1 MQQQRTTR
9 EEATEIDL
17 IELAFELLMHW
28 KMIALSMTLVGAISF
43 VISTFLMT
51 PMYESTSEL
60 YVLTKSTSITS
71 LADIQTGTSLTNDYM
86 VVVKGRPVLEQV
98 IKNLNLEENY
108 RQLSRHMTL
117 ENPTNSRI
125 LQITVQDPD
134 AKRAKLIADEI
145 ATVSS
150 AFISEKMDQDPP
162 TIIQNGYADG
172 QPVTPNIPKNV
183 ILGALLGAVAAMGII
198 IVSYLLND
206 TIMSTEDIEKKLGLN
221 VLGTLPLED
230 SEDDYV
236 SDKKQK
242 KKLFKKSA

>member
-1 MQQQRTTR
+1 M
-9 EEATEIDL
+9 

-28 KMIALSMTLVGAISF
+28 KMIALSMILVGAISF

-98 IKNLNLEENY
+98 IKNLNLEESY
-108 RQLSRHMTL
+108 KQLSRHMTL

-172 QPVTPNIPKNV
+172 QPVTPNIPNNV
-183 ILGALLGAVAAMGII
+183 ILGVLLGAVAAMGII

-221 VLGTLPLED
+221 VLGTLPLEE